1 MSLRAPYGSCVYRF
15 DMQFAFV
22 ALVFNYSSVLFC
34 HLQPLSCVPRIIAA
48 LYPSSLSL
56 THPLITHSPFIT
68 SSMTDSPH
76 HSLSSSHHSS
86 SPHHSSSSPLTIII
100 VIIIV
105 THHLFSPHLTS
116 SHLITSLSPHHI
128 SSPHSLSH
136 PLTHL
141 TSHHPISPC
150 HSTPQ
155 TKAVITP

>member
-1 MSLRAPYGSCVYRF
+1 VSLRAPYGSCVYRF

-105 THHLFSPHLTS
+105 THHL
-116 SHLITSLSPHHI
+116 ISPHHI
-128 SSPHSLSH
+128 SSHLSH
-136 PLTHL
+136 LI
-141 TSHHPISPC
+141 TSHHLTHSLTLSPISPL
-150 HSTPQ
+150 
-155 TKAVITP
+155 ITPSAHVTQHHKPKLS